1 MFWLLD
7 NKSYDVEF
15 YQIFTDYN
23 KYDSNSTCYDFNKSS
38 TLNFDFSKYKNTL
51 ITCDIYLK
59 GSIIQYI
66 NNKDNNIY
74 TFLFQE
80 EFIKETDSNNLKLN
94 LNLPMFLFK
103 YENTEN
109 NKLPKLGKN
118 NYDFY
123 YENISFNI
131 YDISENTLLVEQK
144 FNDKSKIYFIT
155 TDCFEIKKLLN

>member
-1 MFWLLD
+1 MLESILD
-7 NKSYDVEF
+7 MV
-15 YQIFTDYN
+15 
-23 KYDSNSTCYDFNKSS
+23 
-38 TLNFDFSKYKNTL
+38 NT
-51 ITCDIYLK
+51 K
-59 GSIIQYI
+59 
-66 NNKDNNIY
+66 
-74 TFLFQE
+74 
-80 EFIKETDSNNLKLN
+80 
-94 LNLPMFLFK
+94 
-103 YENTEN
+103 EN